1 MFYEFYDLNKRF
13 DEFLNKNYKRNH
25 QESQQESFNDFCSEW
40 SEKLFGDYNKQEKI
54 DSDLR
59 IVISGDESEMS
70 IALKAPGFD
79 KEDFDIFIEGN
90 YLKIETDKDI
100 IYTPF
105 ENDKVIQDFK
115 IEKISKKIK
124 LQEKFVKGD
133 VKAYLE
139 NGILKIYIKKSKEFT
154 KNIQI
159 V

>member
-13 DEFLNKNYKRNH
+13 DKFLNKNYEQTPKID
-25 QESQQESFNDFCSEW
+25 DFYSEW
-40 SEKLFGDYNKQEKI
+40 SEKLFGDYSKQEKK
-54 DSDLR
+54 DPDLR

-70 IALKAPGFD
+70 ITLKAPGFD

-100 IYTPF
+100 VYTPF

-154 KNIQI
+154 RNIEI
-159 V
+159 K

>member
-13 DEFLNKNYKRNH
+13 DKFLNKNYEQTPKI
-25 QESQQESFNDFCSEW
+25 DDVYTIW
-40 SEKLFGDYNKQEKI
+40 SEKIFRELKEQEKQEKK
-54 DSDLR
+54 DPDLR

-70 IALKAPGFD
+70 IILKAPGFD

-100 IYTPF
+100 VYTPF

-154 KNIQI
+154 RNIEI
-159 V
+159 K